1 MASPDLISIVPPE
14 SLRSSI
20 TKFLD
25 VNIGPNITVY
35 NNNSRGVDLG
45 NLQLKTKSILSSS
58 GINVSPD
65 SVSGS
70 SNLTIS
76 KDGEIDTVGSIFTS
90 SSLNSASLN
99 VGNNNMTVSD
109 TGLVYAANDLTI
121 GSKFKVTASTG
132 AVTAGTMTINGGFRA
147 TETITIGGTVESPAI
162 SLANNGEVYISG
174 PSVFDNNLSVSGAS
188 SFADTLDVAKATTL
202 ADTLAVAKAV
212 AFADTLA
219 VTKATTL
226 SDTLAVAKSTT
237 LADTLDVA
245 KSVTFAD
252 TLAVAKASSFAD
264 TLAVAKAATLADT
277 LDVTKDLS
285 VGGVGNK
292 VVVKAD
298 TGSVSTF
305 LPYSSYTPNVS
316 SSNTDYTI
324 HSTTSE
330 DVFFGSSTNNLLTTQ
345 EYVDKQIWNQTKRI
359 NTILGKDSNELDN
372 FNKVYDVITKIAGD
386 SELVRTLKDTNDKYG
401 TLVDK
406 TNEINTS
413 MSDIVSF
420 AHNDVL
426 VRCSRSVWAD
436 ECPPVPIPSTV
447 SHMGEGWY
455 FRNFAQGQKINYYL
469 PTNGVNMT
477 VNDIQQL
484 CLNIFAVSNRS
495 LPFITFYTAPKN
507 NATDLWSGIV
517 NARVNY
523 MFSAPTTPTS
533 NTANTSYCLYTSD
546 DAPMNIYNTT
556 PVKNSSIS
564 TVNST
569 NKQTYS
575 LSQSIDPLIVQP
587 TDKIVFFAINTDS
600 GSSAN
605 NVEFIINSLNLCLK
619 SGTTRFLFTNSSV
632 ATNYLFNSSF
642 KKHSDFT
649 SMNAKEVAYLASY
662 SEAFIQAPSTN

>member
-76 KDGEIDTVGSIFTS
+76 KDGEINTIGSIFTS

-132 AVTAGTMTINGGFRA
+132 AVSAGTMTINGGFRA
-147 TETITIGGTVESPAI
+147 TETITIGGTVDSPAI

-174 PSVFDNNLSVSGAS
+174 PSVFDNNLSVAGAS
-188 SFADTLDVAKATTL
+188 SFADTLNVAKATTL
-202 ADTLAVAKAV
+202 ADTLSVAKAV

-226 SDTLAVAKSTT
+226 ADTLAVTKATT

-245 KSVTFAD
+245 KSVAFAD

-605 NVEFIINSLNLCLK
+605 NIEFIINSLNLCLK

-642 KKHSDFT
+642 NKHSDFT
-649 SMNAKEVAYLASY
+649 SMNAKELAYLASY
-662 SEAFIQAPSTN
+662 TEAFIPSTSTN

>member
-1 MASPDLISIVPPE
+1 MASPDLISIVPPD

-76 KDGEIDTVGSIFTS
+76 KDGEINTIGSIFTS

-174 PSVFDNNLSVSGAS
+174 PSVFDNNLSVAGAS

-226 SDTLAVAKSTT
+226 ADTLAVAKSTT

-386 SELVRTLKDTNDKYG
+386 SELVRTLKETNDKYG

-455 FRNFAQGQKINYYL
+455 FRNFAQGQKINFYL

-546 DAPMNIYNTT
+546 DAPMNIYNTP

-642 KKHSDFT
+642 NKHSDFT
-649 SMNAKEVAYLASY
+649 SMNAKELAYLASY
-662 SEAFIQAPSTN
+662 TEAFIQAPSTN

>member
-45 NLQLKTKSILSSS
+45 NLQLQTKSILSSS

-70 SNLTIS
+70 SKLTIS

-605 NVEFIINSLNLCLK
+605 NVEFIINSLNLCIK

>member
-1 MASPDLISIVPPE
+1 
-14 SLRSSI
+14 
-20 TKFLD
+20 
-25 VNIGPNITVY
+25 VY

-76 KDGEIDTVGSIFTS
+76 KEGEINTIGSIFTS

-132 AVTAGTMTINGGFRA
+132 AVSAGTMTINGGFRA

-455 FRNFAQGQKINYYL
+455 FRNFAQDQN
-469 PTNGVNMT
+469 
-477 VNDIQQL
+477 
-484 CLNIFAVSNRS
+484 
-495 LPFITFYTAPKN
+495 
-507 NATDLWSGIV
+507 
-517 NARVNY
+517 
-523 MFSAPTTPTS
+523 
-533 NTANTSYCLYTSD
+533 
-546 DAPMNIYNTT
+546 
-556 PVKNSSIS
+556 
-564 TVNST
+564 
-569 NKQTYS
+569 
-575 LSQSIDPLIVQP
+575 
-587 TDKIVFFAINTDS
+587 
-600 GSSAN
+600 
-605 NVEFIINSLNLCLK
+605 
-619 SGTTRFLFTNSSV
+619 
-632 ATNYLFNSSF
+632 
-642 KKHSDFT
+642 
-649 SMNAKEVAYLASY
+649 
-662 SEAFIQAPSTN
+662 